1 MLVSKK
7 RALLSGLFIL
17 GCVFQVNAKE
27 VDVAIL
33 ATSDV
38 HGRMLPWD
46 YGTDKADSSGSYAQ
60 ISSFLK
66 EYRSLHENVIVVDAG
81 DIIQDNQIERFH
93 NVQNHPAIAALNA
106 MHYDIMVLG
115 NHEFNFGMPIVD
127 KVISEFK
134 GQSLAANI
142 YYKDSG
148 KPYLPATTIIEKE
161 GIKIGF
167 IGATTPFVPEYENKT
182 GYVNQMEF
190 TMPIPEIKKQIANLK
205 QQSVDAIVLVTHM
218 GLDNENNKPGTGV
231 ADVAN
236 QLPEIDIIIAG
247 HNHQNI
253 SEKVINNVVITE
265 PHRYGTVV
273 SVVDL
278 KFDIDGNK
286 KTLKAKKSQTLPVKT
301 YPADPEIEKIYSPYH
316 QQLREIS
323 NQVIGETDKDLVP
336 QEIIH
341 GIPAVYLQES
351 GLTNLLN
358 SVQIYYSGADVTA
371 VLVDNKKAILNK
383 GPIARK
389 DIANNYQYTAGET
402 SIFEVTGKDLKDYM
416 EWSAAYF
423 AQVQPTDKN
432 YQYDSVRGA
441 SKYMTY
447 DMFGGVKYI
456 IDLSEPVGNR
466 IKNLTLL
473 NGKVITDDMKLKLG
487 MNAYRYEMLVKKG
500 GPLEGRRVEP
510 IWNSRTALGD
520 EEGTIRNM
528 TIKYITD
535 VKKGKISDESNNN
548 WQVIGIDPKQS
559 N

>member
-286 KTLKAKKSQTLPVKT
+286 KTLKVKKSQTLPVKT

>member
-27 VDVAIL
+27 VDVSIL

-66 EYRSLHENVIVVDAG
+66 EYRSQHANVIMVDAG

-93 NVQNHPAIAALNA
+93 NVKNHPAIAALNA

-323 NQVIGETDKDLVP
+323 NQVIGETDQDLVP

-535 VKKGKISDESNNN
+535 VKKGKITDESNNN
-548 WQVIGIDPKQS
+548 WKVIGIDPKQS

>member
-27 VDVAIL
+27 VGVSIL

-81 DIIQDNQIERFH
+81 DIIQDNQIERFY

-127 KVISEFK
+127 KVTSEFK

-236 QLPEIDIIIAG
+236 QLPELDIIIAG

-323 NQVIGETDKDLVP
+323 NQVIGETDQDLVP

-535 VKKGKISDESNNN
+535 VKKGKITDESNNN

>member
-7 RALLSGLFIL
+7 RALLSSLFIL

-301 YPADPEIEKIYSPYH
+301 YPADSEIEKIYSPYH

-535 VKKGKISDESNNN
+535 VKKGKITDESNNN
-548 WQVIGIDPKQS
+548 WKVIGIDPK
-559 N
+559 

>member
-7 RALLSGLFIL
+7 RALLSSLFIL

-27 VDVAIL
+27 VDISIL

-127 KVISEFK
+127 KVTSEFK

-535 VKKGKISDESNNN
+535 VKKGKITDESNNN
-548 WQVIGIDPKQS
+548 WKVIGIDPK
-559 N
+559 

>member
-27 VDVAIL
+27 VGISIL

-66 EYRSLHENVIVVDAG
+66 EYRSQHANVILVDAG
-81 DIIQDNQIERFH
+81 DIIQDNQIERFN
-93 NVQNHPAIAALNA
+93 NVKDHPAIAALNA

-236 QLPEIDIIIAG
+236 QLPELDVIIAG

-323 NQVIGETDKDLVP
+323 NQVIGETDQDLVP

-423 AQVQPTDKN
+423 TQVQPTDKN

-456 IDLSEPVGNR
+456 IDLSEPVGHR

>member
-7 RALLSGLFIL
+7 RALLSSLFIL

-535 VKKGKISDESNNN
+535 VKKGKITDESNNN
-548 WQVIGIDPKQS
+548 WKVIGIDPK
-559 N
+559 

>member
-1 MLVSKK
+1 MLIIRKGI
-7 RALLSGLFIL
+7 LFSGLFML
-17 GCVFQVNAKE
+17 ASVFQTQAKE
-27 VDVAIL
+27 VEVSIL

-38 HGRMLPWD
+38 HGRMLPWN
-46 YGTDKADSSGSYAQ
+46 YGTDKEDLSGSYAQ

-66 EYRSLHENVIVVDAG
+66 EYRSQHTNVIMVDAG

-93 NVQNHPAIAALNA
+93 NETNHPAIAALNV
-106 MHYDIMVLG
+106 MNYDIMVLG
-115 NHEFNFGMPIVD
+115 NHEFNFGMSIVD
-127 KVISEFK
+127 KITSEFK
-134 GQSLAANI
+134 GKSLAANI
-142 YYKDSG
+142 FYKKSG

-161 GIKIGF
+161 GVKIGF
-167 IGATTPFVPEYENKT
+167 IGATTPFVPEYESKT

-190 TMPIPEIKKQIANLK
+190 TQPIPEIRKQIANLK
-205 QQSVDAIVLVTHM
+205 QQSVDAIILVTHM
-218 GLDNENNKPGTGV
+218 GLDNENNKAGTGV

-236 QLPEIDIIIAG
+236 QLPELDAIIAG

-278 KFDIDGNK
+278 KFDVEGDK
-286 KTLKAKKSQTLPVKT
+286 RRLKFKKSQTLPVKD
-301 YPADPEIEKIYSPYH
+301 YRADPEIVKIYSPYH
-316 QQLREIS
+316 QQLREIA
-323 NQVIGETDKDLVP
+323 NQVIGETDSHLVP
-336 QEIIH
+336 QQIIN
-341 GIPAVYLQES
+341 GIPAVYLEES

-358 SVQIYYSGADVTA
+358 TVQLYYSGADVTS

-383 GPIARK
+383 GVIARK

-423 AQVQPTDKN
+423 AQVKPTDKT

-447 DMFGGVKYI
+447 DMFGGVKYV
-456 IDLSEPVGNR
+456 IDLSEPVGHR

-473 NGKVITDDMKLKLG
+473 NGKAITDDMKIKLG

-500 GPLEGRRVEP
+500 GPLEGRSVEP
-510 IWNSRTALGD
+510 IWNSRTVLGD

-535 VKKGKISDESNNN
+535 VKKGKITDESNHN
-548 WQVIGIDPKQS
+548 WKVIGIRS
-559 N
+559 NP

>member
-286 KTLKAKKSQTLPVKT
+286 KTLKVKKSQTLPVKT

-535 VKKGKISDESNNN
+535 VKKGKITDESNNN
-548 WQVIGIDPKQS
+548 WKVIGIDPK
-559 N
+559 

>member
-301 YPADPEIEKIYSPYH
+301 YPVDPEIEKIYLPYH

-323 NQVIGETDKDLVP
+323 NQVIGETDQDLVP

-358 SVQIYYSGADVTA
+358 YVQIYYSGADVTA

-535 VKKGKISDESNNN
+535 VKKGKITDESNNN
-548 WQVIGIDPKQS
+548 WKVIGIDPK
-559 N
+559 

>member
-7 RALLSGLFIL
+7 SALLSGLFIL

-27 VDVAIL
+27 VGVSIL

-66 EYRSLHENVIVVDAG
+66 EYRSQHANVIMVDAG
-81 DIIQDNQIERFH
+81 DIIQDNQIERFN
-93 NVQNHPAIAALNA
+93 NVKDHPAIAALNA

-236 QLPEIDIIIAG
+236 QLPELDVIIAG

-323 NQVIGETDKDLVP
+323 NQVIGETDQDLVP

-456 IDLSEPVGNR
+456 IDLSEPIGNR

-535 VKKGKISDESNNN
+535 VKKGKITDESNNN

>member
-7 RALLSGLFIL
+7 SALLSGLFIL

-27 VDVAIL
+27 VGVSIL

-66 EYRSLHENVIVVDAG
+66 EYRSQHANVILVDAG
-81 DIIQDNQIERFH
+81 DIIQDNQIERFN
-93 NVQNHPAIAALNA
+93 NVKDHPAIAALNA

-236 QLPEIDIIIAG
+236 QLPELDVIIAG

-323 NQVIGETDKDLVP
+323 NQVIGETDQDLVP

-358 SVQIYYSGADVTA
+358 SVQLYYSGADVTA

-456 IDLSEPVGNR
+456 IDLSEPVGHR

>member
-93 NVQNHPAIAALNA
+93 NEQNHPAIAALNA

-127 KVISEFK
+127 KVTSEFK

-323 NQVIGETDKDLVP
+323 NQVIGETDQDLVP

-535 VKKGKISDESNNN
+535 VKKGKITDESNNN
-548 WQVIGIDPKQS
+548 WKVIGIDPK
-559 N
+559 

>member
-7 RALLSGLFIL
+7 RALLSSLFIL

-127 KVISEFK
+127 KVTSEFK

-142 YYKDSG
+142 YYKDSD

-301 YPADPEIEKIYSPYH
+301 YPADSEIEKIYSPYH

-535 VKKGKISDESNNN
+535 VKKGKITDESNNN
-548 WQVIGIDPKQS
+548 WKVIGIDPK
-559 N
+559 

>member
-1 MLVSKK
+1 MLITKK
-7 RALLSGLFIL
+7 GILFSGLLMF
-17 GCVFQVNAKE
+17 GCLFQVQAKE
-27 VDVAIL
+27 VDVSIL

-46 YGTDKADSSGSYAQ
+46 YGTDKEDLSGSYAQ

-66 EYRSLHENVIVVDAG
+66 EYRLQHSNVIMVDAG

-93 NVQNHPAIAALNA
+93 NVKNHPAILALNT
-106 MHYDIMVLG
+106 MNYDIMVLG

-127 KVISEFK
+127 KITSEFK
-134 GQSLAANI
+134 GKSLSANI
-142 YYKDSG
+142 YYKESG

-182 GYVNQMEF
+182 GYVSEMNF

-205 QQSVDAIVLVTHM
+205 QQSVDAIVLIAHM

-231 ADVAN
+231 ADIAN
-236 QLPEIDIIIAG
+236 QLPELDAIIAG

-273 SVVDL
+273 SIVDL
-278 KFDIDGNK
+278 KFDIEGSK
-286 KTLKAKKSQTLPVKT
+286 KVLKSKKSKTQPVKT
-301 YPADPEIEKIYSPYH
+301 YQADPEIEKIYSSYH
-316 QQLREIS
+316 QQLREIA
-323 NQVIGETDKDLVP
+323 NEVIGQTDKDLVP
-336 QEIIH
+336 QQIVY
-341 GIPAVYLQES
+341 GIPAVYLEES

-358 SVQIYYSGADVTA
+358 TVQLYYSGADVTS
-371 VLVDNKKAILNK
+371 VLVDNKKAVLNK
-383 GPIARK
+383 GKITRK

-423 AQVQPTDKN
+423 AQVQPNDKN

-456 IDLSEPVGNR
+456 IDLSQPVGHR

-473 NGKVITDDMKLKLG
+473 NGKPITNDMKIKLG

-510 IWNSRTALGD
+510 TWNSRTALGD

-528 TIKYITD
+528 VIKYIVD
-535 VKKGKISDESNNN
+535 VKKGKITDESNHN
-548 WQVIGIDPKQS
+548 WKVIGINP
-559 N
+559 

>member
-127 KVISEFK
+127 KVTSEFK

-236 QLPEIDIIIAG
+236 QLPELDIIIAG

-301 YPADPEIEKIYSPYH
+301 YPADPEIEKIYLPYH

-500 GPLEGRRVEP
+500 GPLEGRRRVEP

-535 VKKGKISDESNNN
+535 VKKGKITDESNNN
-548 WQVIGIDPKQS
+548 WKVIGIDPK
-559 N
+559 

>member
-7 RALLSGLFIL
+7 RALLSSLFIL

-66 EYRSLHENVIVVDAG
+66 EYRSQHANVIMVDAG
-81 DIIQDNQIERFH
+81 DIIQDNQIERFN
-93 NVQNHPAIAALNA
+93 NVKDHPAIAALNA

-301 YPADPEIEKIYSPYH
+301 YPVDPEIEKIYLPYH

-358 SVQIYYSGADVTA
+358 SVQLYYSGADVTA

-535 VKKGKISDESNNN
+535 VKKGKITDESNHN

>member
-7 RALLSGLFIL
+7 SALLSGLFIL

-27 VDVAIL
+27 VGVSIL

-66 EYRSLHENVIVVDAG
+66 EYRSQHANVIMVDAG
-81 DIIQDNQIERFH
+81 DIIQDNQIERFN
-93 NVQNHPAIAALNA
+93 NVKDHPAIAALNA

-236 QLPEIDIIIAG
+236 QLPELDVIIAG

-253 SEKVINNVVITE
+253 SEKVINNVIITE

-323 NQVIGETDKDLVP
+323 NQVIGETDQDLVP

-535 VKKGKISDESNNN
+535 VKKGKITDESNHN

>member
-7 RALLSGLFIL
+7 RALLSSLFIL

-27 VDVAIL
+27 VDVSIL

-236 QLPEIDIIIAG
+236 QLPELDIIIAG

-383 GPIARK
+383 GSIARK

-535 VKKGKISDESNNN
+535 VKKGKITDESNNN
-548 WQVIGIDPKQS
+548 WKVIGIDPK
-559 N
+559 

>member
-1 MLVSKK
+1 M
-7 RALLSGLFIL
+7 LSGLFIL

-27 VDVAIL
+27 VGISIL

-66 EYRSLHENVIVVDAG
+66 EYRSQHANVILVDAG
-81 DIIQDNQIERFH
+81 DIIQDNQIERFN
-93 NVQNHPAIAALNA
+93 NVKDHPAIAALNA

-236 QLPEIDIIIAG
+236 QLPELDVIIAG

-323 NQVIGETDKDLVP
+323 NQVIGETDQDLVP

-456 IDLSEPVGNR
+456 IDLSEPVGHR

>member
-7 RALLSGLFIL
+7 SALLSGLFIL

-286 KTLKAKKSQTLPVKT
+286 KNLKVKKSQTLPVKT

-535 VKKGKISDESNNN
+535 VKKGKITDESNNN
-548 WQVIGIDPKQS
+548 WKVIGIDPK
-559 N
+559 

>member
-17 GCVFQVNAKE
+17 GCVFQVTAKE
-27 VDVAIL
+27 VGVSIL

-66 EYRSLHENVIVVDAG
+66 EYRSQHANIIMVDAG
-81 DIIQDNQIERFH
+81 DIIQDNQIERFN
-93 NVQNHPAIAALNA
+93 NVKDHPAIAALNA

-236 QLPEIDIIIAG
+236 QLPELDVIIAG

-323 NQVIGETDKDLVP
+323 SQVIGETDQDLVP

-358 SVQIYYSGADVTA
+358 FVQLYYSGADVTA

-535 VKKGKISDESNNN
+535 VKKGKITDESNNN

>member
-1 MLVSKK
+1 M
-7 RALLSGLFIL
+7 LSGLFIL

-27 VDVAIL
+27 VGVSIL

-66 EYRSLHENVIVVDAG
+66 EYRSQHANVIMVDAG
-81 DIIQDNQIERFH
+81 DIIQDNQIERFN
-93 NVQNHPAIAALNA
+93 NVKDHPAIAALNA

-127 KVISEFK
+127 KVTSEFK

-161 GIKIGF
+161 GVKIGF

-236 QLPEIDIIIAG
+236 QLPELDVIIAG

-323 NQVIGETDKDLVP
+323 NQVIGETDQDLVP

-358 SVQIYYSGADVTA
+358 SVQLYYSGADVTA

-456 IDLSEPVGNR
+456 IDLSEPVGHR

-535 VKKGKISDESNNN
+535 VKKGKITDESNNN

>member
-7 RALLSGLFIL
+7 SALLSGLFIL

-27 VDVAIL
+27 VGVSIL

-81 DIIQDNQIERFH
+81 DIIQDNQIERFY
-93 NVQNHPAIAALNA
+93 NVQNHPAIAVLNA

-127 KVISEFK
+127 KVTSEFK

-236 QLPEIDIIIAG
+236 QLPELDIIIAG

-323 NQVIGETDKDLVP
+323 NQVIGETDQDLVP

-341 GIPAVYLQES
+341 GIPAIYLQES

-535 VKKGKISDESNNN
+535 VKKGKITDESNNN

>member
-7 RALLSGLFIL
+7 RALLSSLFIL

-535 VKKGKISDESNNN
+535 VKKGKITDESNNN
-548 WQVIGIDPKQS
+548 WKVIGIVPK
-559 N
+559 

>member
-7 RALLSGLFIL
+7 RALLSSLFIL

-301 YPADPEIEKIYSPYH
+301 YPVDPEIEKIYLPYH

-323 NQVIGETDKDLVP
+323 NQVIGETDQDLVP

-535 VKKGKISDESNNN
+535 VKKGKITDESNSN
-548 WQVIGIDPKQS
+548 WKVIGIDPK
-559 N
+559 

>member
-7 RALLSGLFIL
+7 SALLSGLFIL

-27 VDVAIL
+27 VGVSIL

-236 QLPEIDIIIAG
+236 QLPELDIIIAG

-535 VKKGKISDESNNN
+535 VKKGKITDESNNN
-548 WQVIGIDPKQS
+548 WKVIGIDPK
-559 N
+559 

>member
-27 VDVAIL
+27 VDVSIL

-66 EYRSLHENVIVVDAG
+66 KYRSLHENVIVVDAG

-535 VKKGKISDESNNN
+535 VKKGKITDESNNN
-548 WQVIGIDPKQS
+548 WKVIGIDPK
-559 N
+559 

>member
-7 RALLSGLFIL
+7 HALLSSLFIL

-27 VDVAIL
+27 VDVSIL

-301 YPADPEIEKIYSPYH
+301 YPADSEIEKIYSPYH

-535 VKKGKISDESNNN
+535 VKKGKITDESNNN
-548 WQVIGIDPKQS
+548 WKVIGIDPK
-559 N
+559 